1 MQLILSNNISAY
13 FFLWESLW
21 VDQLLILTKRTHV
34 HSVGKIGRHRDCLG
48 APGLHARAT
57 HCRRHAHKHFL
68 FISTSSSANIDTQ
81 RDLRVR
87 SERRFHATLTY
98 RTPRACAYLP
108 DTRLRKETLQL
119 FTHARVT
126 FPARPLGHR
135 PDPLLL

>member
-13 FFLWESLW
+13 FFLWESLQ

-48 APGLHARAT
+48 APGLHARTT
-57 HCRRHAHKHFL
+57 HCRQHAHKHFL
-68 FISTSSSANIDTQ
+68 FICTSSSANIDTQ

-98 RTPRACAYLP
+98 VPYAPRMRVPTRYAFAKRNYNYLP
-108 DTRLRKETLQL
+108 TLEWL
-119 FTHARVT
+119 SL
-126 FPARPLGHR
+126 PAR
-135 PDPLLL
+135 